1 MTVSSKPKFASLALL
16 FSVAVISPYA
26 MLSFSELFK
35 QVMPLNDILL
45 YGWWLQL
52 IQQGQQVFG
61 LAQPF
66 VYPYVSLL
74 PMWLALLL
82 GGPAGI
88 LVGWCTLVA
97 ILNLVAIGFLTNWG
111 RGSSQTFVAAWFWL
125 VYLALLG
132 PAGIGRIDAIAAALA
147 VIGVV
152 AFARGRLYSAMALFT
167 FGAWIKI
174 WPFALAISAFV
185 ADKRK
190 KAMAAAATGVVSSV
204 FLFAFF
210 FGANASVLS
219 FVFTQNNRGI
229 QIESP
234 IATVWLWL
242 AKLGLANAGIYFDK
256 EIITNQI
263 SGDLVDLFSRLMTP
277 VLFIAL
283 GITVWL
289 GYRAFKNGANR
300 NAIFSVMSLTAV
312 LDLIVF
318 NKVGSPQFMC
328 WLAVPV
334 IAWIYFGQKITLL
347 PALAVGLIA
356 LLTNLV
362 YPVFYLDLMRLGDT
376 SVILLSARNLLLIGL
391 LVWANRQLAKLAK
404 QAEHEKTTG
413 QVLGV

>member
-413 QVLGV
+413 

>member
-1 MTVSSKPKFASLALL
+1 
-16 FSVAVISPYA
+16 
-26 MLSFSELFK
+26 
-35 QVMPLNDILL
+35 MPLNDILL

-413 QVLGV
+413 